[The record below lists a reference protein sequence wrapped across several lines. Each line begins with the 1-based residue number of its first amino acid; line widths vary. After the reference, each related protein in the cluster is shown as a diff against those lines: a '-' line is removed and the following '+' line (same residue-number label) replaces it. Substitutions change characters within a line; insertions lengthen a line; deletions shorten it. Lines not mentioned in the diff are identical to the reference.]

1 MDRNQRNSNSSS
13 SAGADRDSMNAADR
27 QSDPIQD
34 RLLDDREES
43 QENIVDAARQ
53 SFTQDQKDAEHPSRV
68 ERSASDVEDPSH
80 SKGSGSQ
87 R

>member
-1 MDRNQRNSNSSS
+1 MDHSDRISNSSS
-13 SAGADRDSMNAADR
+13 PSGARRESMNAAEG
-27 QSDPIQD
+27 QNDPIED
-34 RLLDDREES
+34 RLLDNREES

-53 SFTQDQKDAEHPSRV
+53 SFTQDQKNAEHPSRV
-68 ERSASDVEDPSH
+68 ERRTGDVEDPSH